1 LKLFDNLALREG
13 SRDKSGGHVLSDGFW
28 QAPIDFFSLIL
39 ILIAGIEL
47 GLIGFF
53 GFSFLTWL
61 FGSWHFVAYDVVGVS
76 AVWQIMRQRFFG

>member
-1 LKLFDNLALREG
+1 MREMLRG
-13 SRDKSGGHVLSDGFW
+13 WLWCGGTMSDGFW
-28 QAPIDFFSLIL
+28 YVPLDFLTLIL
-39 ILIAGIEL
+39 ILLAGIEL

-61 FGSWHFVAYDVVGVS
+61 FGSWHLVAYDVIGVS